1 MAGRVI
7 WTKTSFEDLET
18 SAAYLARDSPRNAS
32 RFVRAIL
39 LATERLLP
47 MPRRARMVPE
57 LQDPAIRELI
67 IKRHRIVFWIHD
79 EDVEI
84 LSVLHGA
91 RDFLPFWRESVSR
104 RKR

>member
-7 WTKTSFEDLET
+7 WTKTSLEDLET
-18 SAAYLARDSPRNAS
+18 NAAYLARDSPRNAS
-32 RFVRAIL
+32 RFVRAIV

-47 MPRRARMVPE
+47 MPRRARMAPE
-57 LQDPAIRELI
+57 LQDPIIRELLV
-67 IKRHRIVFWIHD
+67 KRHRIVFRIHG

-91 RDFLPFWRESVSR
+91 RDFLSFWRESASR
-104 RKR
+104 RNR